1 MAVILET
8 LRLRSL
14 LAFAL
19 LLVAILII
27 FFVVGGK
34 IGLLLNYVIC
44 LWRIFDIWLISVS
57 RNRAKLKAKQLHCK
71 EWFEYLSSKLFTAL
85 FSSEQ

>member
-34 IGLLLNYVIC
+34 IGLLLNLCDLSVA
-44 LWRIFDIWLISVS
+44 RI
-57 RNRAKLKAKQLHCK
+57 
-71 EWFEYLSSKLFTAL
+71 
-85 FSSEQ
+85 